1 MFRQDFAEFMALA
14 EVGNVTKVSTT
25 AGDCQRDGARY
36 FDNFPADAVV
46 HAFGKVLK
54 TDDFD
59 GTLSDCRLL
68 FPKAASLYNVYI
80 GC

>member
-59 GTLSDCRLL
+59 GTVSVIALKPHR
-68 FPKAASLYNVYI
+68 YTMYT
-80 GC
+80 